1 MKAATGVSAVFA
13 NGKATTKKASEVSS
27 TESASLRS
35 RRPAGIVDR
44 KASMWF
50 SAAVVIDAGIAICFQ
65 CPISRLAKD
74 GQNALRFKSANLIEA
89 QRLTQSLYA
98 SKISSNR
105 VARDVN
111 TCGMRGSKCARNVH
125 RSP

>member
-35 RRPAGIVDR
+35 RRPADIVDR
-44 KASMWF
+44 KASLWF

-74 GQNALRFKSANLIEA
+74 GQNALRFKSANLIESA
-89 QRLTQSLYA
+89 AANSVLVRLEDFFESRCEGREHL
-98 SKISSNR
+98 R
-105 VARDVN
+105 DARLE
-111 TCGMRGSKCARNVH
+111 
-125 RSP
+125 